1 MDAVLGINGCG
12 DRRLW
17 RREDGEDSGGLNRRG
32 VAARCLGS
40 WYRWWS
46 TSSAAVVEGEDGVG
60 GGEVLVCGF
69 RRLVGRRC
77 RWVSLGLFFF
87 LGLWVWVL

>member
-17 RREDGEDSGGLNRRG
+17 RREDGEDS
-32 VAARCLGS
+32 VS
-40 WYRWWS
+40 
-46 TSSAAVVEGEDGVG
+46 

-69 RRLVGRRC
+69 RQLVGQS
-77 RWVSLGLFFF
+77 WPGGSI
-87 LGLWVWVL
+87 